1 MTINDLQISLCGVFP
16 EMACAEMEELL
27 HTVQALSAEGLS
39 HLTVSFDPEHFTQQ
53 AAAVSGRT
61 PDFSLGAGP
70 LTTEEA
76 CRQAIACGAEFVLTT
91 EFTPALV
98 EYGSERKAAIIP
110 ICSNCAEAERA
121 MALGCT
127 ILRCTVSLDEL
138 EGIFRL
144 TEAAE
149 PIVTLLLDGEAAEA
163 ALRAPSGKRIIC
175 AVWEADSAAKR
186 SSCEL
191 SAEIAALQN
200 RLLDFRVAHI
210 GINCENPSACD
221 TFCGLFQ
228 NAFGFETVSGG
239 VSNFCS
245 SEIEVLKKVFL
256 GKHGHIAIR
265 TNSVLLAIRV
275 LERRGFQVD
284 MSTAFYVGT
293 VIRTVYLQREFEG
306 FAVHLLQR

>member
-27 HTVQALSAEGLS
+27 HMVQALSAEGLS
-39 HLTVSFDPEHFTQQ
+39 HLTVSFDPEHFPQQ

-70 LTTEEA
+70 LTTEEV

-149 PIVTLLLDGEAAEA
+149 PIVMLLLDGEAAEA
-163 ALRAPSGKRIIC
+163 ALRAPSGKRALSARCGKRILPQR
-175 AVWEADSAAKR
+175 EARVSFLPRSRLCRIACWIFALLISGSIAKTLLSAIHSAACFRMHSDLKR
-186 SSCEL
+186 CPAVSQI
-191 SAEIAALQN
+191 SALL
-200 RLLDFRVAHI
+200 RLK
-210 GINCENPSACD
+210 C
-221 TFCGLFQ
+221 
-228 NAFGFETVSGG
+228 
-239 VSNFCS
+239 
-245 SEIEVLKKVFL
+245 
-256 GKHGHIAIR
+256 
-265 TNSVLLAIRV
+265 
-275 LERRGFQVD
+275 
-284 MSTAFYVGT
+284 
-293 VIRTVYLQREFEG
+293 
-306 FAVHLLQR
+306 